1 MFNYNVSTKPGKHG
15 YLLTQVSFKSQKKT
29 HCVFDDKNNLKP
41 YNLSNLKLRCVEE
54 IRVCSIR

>member
-15 YLLTQVSFKSQKKT
+15 YLFTQVSFKSQKKT

-41 YNLSNLKLRCVEE
+41 YNLSSLKLQMCGGD
-54 IRVCSIR
+54 